1 MKAIALALSALFI
14 LPLLAA
20 AVGPAVLADAGQTA
34 SPGPAQ
40 VADIQPSAAPVE
52 ARLSGPQPFIT
63 ILCKFADNDDEPKP
77 PAFFE
82 GLFGAAHPGLDDYWR
97 EVSYGQISLAGSRVV
112 GWYTL
117 PRPASAYRNE
127 PAATTDLDLLAGDC
141 TAAADADVNFP
152 DYAGINLAFNG
163 ALDEAAWGGRIRREL
178 DGESRLYGMT
188 WLWPRAFARHNTVAH
203 EIGHTF
209 GLHHSFA
216 SRGETY
222 SNLWDVMSASSKCEP
237 DHDLRISVTP
247 HHRLRQGSARL
258 DPHGPEIQRLP
269 AGRHHHR
276 AGRAGGPLEQ
286 GLSAGADS
294 HRQFAWALLHGGS
307 QAAHRL

>member
-1 MKAIALALSALFI
+1 MKAIRVSPVRLVH
-14 LPLLAA
+14 PPAA
-20 AVGPAVLADAGQTA
+20 GGGRRARRPRRCRASA

-40 VADIQPSAAPVE
+40 ETDIQPSAAPVE

-63 ILCKFADNDDEPKP
+63 ILCKFADRDDEPKP

-237 DHDLRISVTP
+237 DPTYGFLSPHIIAYDKDQLGWIPADRKFSVSP
-247 HHRLRQGSARL
+247 QGVTTIELGALADS
-258 DPHGPEIQRLP
+258 
-269 AGRHHHR
+269 
-276 AGRAGGPLEQ
+276 LEQ
-286 GLSAGADS
+286 GLSAGAGS